1 MISPDTSQS
10 PSAAAAATSMTTV
23 KLLVASTILLFVC
36 TLSSSLGGYGFITWS
51 LHPLSMYLS
60 FLLLIPLSFGDLA
73 KSLEYTS
80 LSKQYPQINGTT
92 LHAMLNVLA
101 FIFILFGYF
110 IAWYVHEL
118 KGKSHFP
125 PLTKGI
131 VRVLHVYVGFSLI
144 LALCVQAT
152 VGALR
157 FFGFPQL
164 RNLQFIHSSMGKIL
178 WAISLFV
185 LGGGVFIMLVE
196 GTKSYVTAALS
207 LFLVGLVAHFILKR
221 AV

>member
-1 MISPDTSQS
+1 
-10 PSAAAAATSMTTV
+10 MTTV

-36 TLSSSLGGYGFITWS
+36 TLSSSLGGYGLITWS

-80 LSKQYPQINGTT
+80 LSKQYPQVNGAT
-92 LHAMLNVLA
+92 LHAILNVFA

-118 KGKSHFP
+118 KGKAHFP
-125 PLTKGI
+125 PLTKGF
-131 VRVLHVYVGFSLI
+131 VRVLHVYVGFGLI
-144 LALCVQAT
+144 LAFCIQAT
-152 VGALR
+152 VGTLR
-157 FFGFPQL
+157 YFGFQQL
-164 RNLQFIHSSMGKIL
+164 RSLQFIHSSMGKIL
-178 WAISLFV
+178 WVISLFV
-185 LGGGVFIMLVE
+185 LGGGVYIMLVE
-196 GTKSYVTAALS
+196 GTRSYATAALA
-207 LFLVGLVAHFILKR
+207 LFLVGLVSHLILKR